1 VTIIIGVRCSDGV
14 VIGADNLATSTMGPQ
29 PLFKKQ
35 SGDKI
40 VAVGDRVIVAC
51 TGTIGLSQRFGAVL
65 QDCWN
70 RKIFQNG
77 TIKSTGEITRLAVT
91 DFQNTG
97 VPRHQQFGLNFGALV
112 AVPIDSR
119 AQLIEFGTVDFQPEI
134 KTDSSYFVAI
144 GSGQLLAEPFLAFVD
159 RVLWKNQMPD
169 VRKAM
174 FGVYWALNHTIL
186 YAPMG
191 VGAPAKMAV
200 LRKDGKDWSVQ
211 KFEEADLQET
221 IEHIA
226 EIEKKIGASL
236 EKETIEA
243 AAAEQPPKP
252 PDG

>member
-1 VTIIIGVRCSDGV
+1 MTIIIGVRCSDGV

-29 PLFKKQ
+29 PLFKRQ

-40 VAVGDRVIVAC
+40 VTVGDRVIVGC
-51 TGTIGLSQRFGAVL
+51 TGAIGLSQRFGAVI

-77 TIKSTGEITRLAVT
+77 TIKSTGEIARLAGM
-91 DFQNTG
+91 DFQSTG
-97 VPRHQQFGLNFGALV
+97 VPRHPQLGLSFGALV
-112 AVPIDSR
+112 AAPIDGH
-119 AQLIEFGTVDFQPEI
+119 AQLIEFATVDLQPEI

-191 VGAPAKMAV
+191 VGAPAKIAA
-200 LRKDGKDWSVQ
+200 LQKHGKDWSVK

-226 EIEKKIGASL
+226 EIEAKIGASL
-236 EKETIEA
+236 EEQAIEA
-243 AAAEQPPKP
+243 ATAEEPPRP
-252 PDG
+252 SEG